1 MIGAPLLIRRGEDKN
16 IHSPSESAMDS
27 TSFRKIEI
35 EEIVAMVRLNRYN
48 RGRTHGAN
56 AILQEME
63 SMGVRPL
70 PSRRTIARILTHL
83 GLSSGRT
90 GHYP

>member
-1 MIGAPLLIRRGEDKN
+1 MG
-16 IHSPSESAMDS
+16 S
-27 TSFRKIEI
+27 TSFSKIEI
-35 EEIVAMVRLNRYN
+35 KEIIAMIRLNRYN

-70 PSRRTIARILTHL
+70 PSLRSIARILSRLGFTH
-83 GLSSGRT
+83 GRT
-90 GHYP
+90 GLYP

>member
-1 MIGAPLLIRRGEDKN
+1 MI
-16 IHSPSESAMDS
+16 
-27 TSFRKIEI
+27 
-35 EEIVAMVRLNRYN
+35 RLNRYN

-63 SMGVRPL
+63 SMEVRPL
-70 PSRRTIARILTHL
+70 PSLRTIARILTPF
-83 GLSSGRT
+83 GLTYGRT

>member
-1 MIGAPLLIRRGEDKN
+1 MP
-16 IHSPSESAMDS
+16 MDS
-27 TSFRKIEI
+27 TSFSQIEI

-63 SMGVRPL
+63 SMEIRPL
-70 PSRRTIARILTHL
+70 PSLGTIGRILIRLGLTHRRT
-83 GLSSGRT
+83 GL
-90 GHYP
+90 YP

>member
-1 MIGAPLLIRRGEDKN
+1 
-16 IHSPSESAMDS
+16 
-27 TSFRKIEI
+27 
-35 EEIVAMVRLNRYN
+35 MVRLNRYN

-63 SMGVRPL
+63 SMEVRPL
-70 PSRRTIARILTHL
+70 PSLRSIARILTL
-83 GLSSGRT
+83 SGLSHGRT

>member
-1 MIGAPLLIRRGEDKN
+1 MP
-16 IHSPSESAMDS
+16 MDS
-27 TSFRKIEI
+27 TSFSKVEI

-70 PSRRTIARILTHL
+70 PSLRTIARILSRLGFTHA
-83 GLSSGRT
+83 RV